1 MHRYISRMTR
11 HHPAGGSHQVV
22 PHGSSE
28 LNIKPV
34 CEPLALYN
42 VAQHLV
48 SYHPGSR
55 FYHLHLLWFVVV
67 GSHLHNTLHCIPPGR
82 IEGRLIVPTDMHRHD
97 VSCSHVCYPS
107 RVDDPTL
114 HWLSG
119 SSLSQRFSHKK
130 EQPLASVAP
139 ARVQTHY
146 VIYLWNVAEL
156 VLLLFALEPFIS
168 PLLALV
174 SVPSHG
180 QVVALVGRLLTP
192 PSVFILRCACCNPG
206 RR

>member
-1 MHRYISRMTR
+1 MLSLQGWWPHV
-11 HHPAGGSHQVV
+11 ALVV
-22 PHGSSE
+22 
-28 LNIKPV
+28 
-34 CEPLALYN
+34 
-42 VAQHLV
+42 
-48 SYHPGSR
+48 R
-55 FYHLHLLWFVVV
+55 
-67 GSHLHNTLHCIPPGR
+67 
-82 IEGRLIVPTDMHRHD
+82 
-97 VSCSHVCYPS
+97 
-107 RVDDPTL
+107 
-114 HWLSG
+114 SG

-206 RR
+206 RRWNIVRSGFTPHRGPLTIATQHSRSTVAQVTGPHTNTHTHTHTVYTPFQINTQIAIVGGKTSFICRFSIFFTL